1 MTAIE
6 LFDRKPIENVICS
19 LTTKPDK
26 IIFVGDG
33 ESMKEFEPIYRK
45 FLENRGL
52 NIELE
57 YRTICRNQVSSI
69 VEVLSEIVEG
79 EEECVFD
86 LTGGEELVLVAM
98 GIVFQKYQ
106 GLKNIQMQRFNL
118 NNGVI
123 TDCDGDGNVI
133 YSGVPEVSV
142 AENVQLHGGR
152 IRYETDGND
161 LSEEFMKDLRNL
173 WGICKKDPKL
183 WNAQINIFE
192 MFDVLG
198 LDNSSLEVKVN
209 IAKLTAHLRNSG
221 RRNVP
226 IKGLLE
232 ALAKYN
238 LIYNYSNNNAE
249 IQFRY
254 KNHQIKKCLTKAG
267 VVLELMV
274 LVTARGLKNEDGS
287 SVYTDFKNGV
297 YIDWDGR
304 ESGRDE
310 RDTVNEID
318 VILMKGMIPVFISC
332 KNGNVGEDELY
343 KLDAVVSRFGGVYA
357 KKVLIATNLGKIPD
371 SMEHFKQRAKDM
383 KINLIDGVHEL
394 DDARFERVIRNLLHS

>member
-6 LFDRKPIENVICS
+6 LFDRKPIENVISS

-33 ESMKEFEPIYRK
+33 ETMKKFEPTYRK

-52 NIELE
+52 NTELE
-57 YRTICRNQVSSI
+57 FRTISRNKISSI

-106 GLKNIQMQRFNL
+106 GTKKIQMQRFNL

-142 AENVQLHGGR
+142 AENVQLHGGM

-173 WGICKKDPKL
+173 WSICKKDPKL
-183 WNAQINIFE
+183 WNAQINVFE

-209 IAKLTAHLRNSG
+209 IAKLTEYLRNSG
-221 RRNVP
+221 RKNVP
-226 IKGLLE
+226 IKELLK

-238 LIYNYSNNNAE
+238 LIYNYSNNNVE
-249 IQFRY
+249 IRFHY
-254 KNHQIKKCLTKAG
+254 KNHHIKKCLTKAG

-274 LVTARGLKNEDGS
+274 LATAKRCGA
-287 SVYTDFKNGV
+287 YTDFKNGV

-343 KLDAVVSRFGGVYA
+343 KLDAVASRFGGVYT
-357 KKVLIATNLGKIPD
+357 KKVLIATNLGKKPG

-383 KINLIDGVHEL
+383 KINLIDGVHEF
-394 DDARFERVIRNLLHS
+394 DDARFERMIRSILL

>member
-6 LFDRKPIENVICS
+6 LFDRKPIENIIS
-19 LTTKPDK
+19 LLTTQPDK

-33 ESMKEFEPIYRK
+33 EIMKKFEPTYRK
-45 FLENRGL
+45 FIEEREL
-52 NIELE
+52 NIKLE
-57 YRTICRNQVSSI
+57 FRTICRNSVSSI
-69 VEVLSEIVEG
+69 VKVLSDIVEG

-98 GIVFQKYQ
+98 GMVFQKYQ
-106 GLKNIQMQRFNL
+106 GMKKIQMQRFNL

-133 YSGVPEVSV
+133 YSGIPEVSV
-142 AENVQLHGGR
+142 EENVQLHGGM
-152 IRYETDGND
+152 IRYEIDGND
-161 LSEEFMKDLRNL
+161 LSEEFVKDLKNL
-173 WGICKKDPKL
+173 WNICKKDPKL

-209 IAKLTAHLRNSG
+209 IAKLTEYLRNSG
-221 RRNVP
+221 RKNVP

-232 ALAKYN
+232 ALGKYN
-238 LIYNYSNNNAE
+238 LIYNYSNNNVD

-274 LVTARGLKNEDGS
+274 LSVAKRLKNEDGS
-287 SVYTDFKNGV
+287 SVYTDLKNGV
-297 YIDWDGR
+297 FIDWDGR
-304 ESGRDE
+304 KSDRYE

-343 KLDAVVSRFGGVYA
+343 KLDAVASRFGGVYA
-357 KKVLIATNLGKIPD
+357 KKVLIATNLGKKPG

-383 KINLIDGVHEL
+383 KINLIDGVHEF
-394 DDARFERVIRNLLHS
+394 DDARFEKMIRSLVNC

>member
-6 LFDRKPIENVICS
+6 LFDRKPIENVISS
-19 LTTKPDK
+19 LTTMPDR

-33 ESMKEFEPIYRK
+33 EIMKKFESTYCK
-45 FLENRGL
+45 FLENRGS
-52 NIELE
+52 NIKLE
-57 YRTICRNQVSSI
+57 FQAISRNSVSSI
-69 VEVLSEIVEG
+69 VEVLSEIVEC

-106 GLKNIQMQRFNL
+106 GIKRIQMQRFNL

-133 YSGVPEVSV
+133 YSGAPEVSV
-142 AENVQLHGGR
+142 AEIVQLHGGM
-152 IRYETDGND
+152 IRYETDEND
-161 LSEEFMKDLRNL
+161 LSEEFVKDLKNL
-173 WGICKKDPKL
+173 WSICKRDPKL

-192 MFDVLG
+192 MFDALG

-221 RRNVP
+221 RKNVP

-232 ALAKYN
+232 ALDKYN
-238 LIYNYSNNNAE
+238 LIYNYSNNNIE

-274 LVTARGLKNEDGS
+274 LATAQSLKNEDGS

-304 ESGRDE
+304 KSERYE

-318 VILMKGMIPVFISC
+318 VILMKGMLPIFISC
-332 KNGNVGEDELY
+332 KNGNVDEDELY
-343 KLDAVVSRFGGVYA
+343 KLDAVASRFGGVYA
-357 KKVLIATNLGKIPD
+357 KKVLIATNLGKKPG

-383 KINLIDGVHEL
+383 KIILIDDIHEF
-394 DDARFERVIRNLLHS
+394 DNARFEKMIRNLVNS